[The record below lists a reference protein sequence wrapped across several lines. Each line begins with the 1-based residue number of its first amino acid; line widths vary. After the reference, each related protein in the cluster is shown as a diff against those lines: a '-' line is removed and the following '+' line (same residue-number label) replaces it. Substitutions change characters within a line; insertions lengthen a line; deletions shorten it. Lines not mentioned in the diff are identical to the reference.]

1 MKDYTKFSNRR
12 TEIKVAEENNVIAE
26 TEPVKLKSGI
36 VTDCVRLNVR
46 KNPDLNAEILCE
58 VNCQT
63 YLMIDEKEST
73 DIFYKV
79 YTAAGIEGFCMKD
92 FITLLP

>member
-12 TEIKVAEENNVIAE
+12 TEVKVAEENNVIAE

-63 YLMIDEKEST
+63 DLMIDEKEST
-73 DIFYKV
+73 DTFYKV